1 ADLLD
6 LAQTLIAKKA
16 AAFDPGKFRDHYVD
30 ALRDLVQRKL
40 KAKGRK
46 IVDTQDESAAPRGTN
61 VVDLMAAL
69 KKSLDRAPE
78 AAPAPRARRK

>member
-1 ADLLD
+1 ETLRYADELQRAQNYFRDIPDVEPDADLLD

-46 IVDTQDESAAPRGTN
+46 IVDTQDESAAPRG
-61 VVDLMAAL
+61 
-69 KKSLDRAPE
+69 
-78 AAPAPRARRK
+78 